1 MDKLWT
7 APVALSKLY
16 DVVKNEVVKITIYDE
31 LVENVNAIQTTIDL
45 VTKTDY
51 NTKLLKLKEKY
62 LIMII
67 ANMLLH
73 KNLIRWGQIILQW
86 G

>member
-7 APVALSKLY
+7 APVDLSKLY

>member
-73 KNLIRWGQIILQW
+73 KSLIRWGQIILQW

>member
-1 MDKLWT
+1 MN
-7 APVALSKLY
+7 SSCKLY

>member
-7 APVALSKLY
+7 APVDLSKLY

-45 VTKTDY
+45 VTKIDY